1 MNRIGRQTAYGML
14 AAAIWGNSG
23 DLQRKATHPDGSDC
37 FFTISNPFACNS
49 RITAIAKYAHSFG
62 VIQ

>member
-23 DLQRKATHPDGSDC
+23 DLQR
-37 FFTISNPFACNS
+37 
-49 RITAIAKYAHSFG
+49 
-62 VIQ
+62 

>member
-23 DLQRKATHPDGSDC
+23 DLQRKRKATHPDGSDC

-49 RITAIAKYAHSFG
+49 RITALPNTHIPLA
-62 VIQ
+62 